1 MADTD
6 TPQHNGTFYPLLL
19 IGTIK
24 GQSVEQAIKLGIEL
38 DRPMAA
44 LSFGHNSL
52 FIAQGTH
59 WKSDLRS
66 IHTVFKELMEGS
78 WALSTSIIISKLLFQ
93 LMFCR
98 SESADKLKNYL
109 VDGSTFTF
117 A

>member
-1 MADTD
+1 MSFETFTPFLSLLLVNLNFSFAQVADTD

-59 WKSDLRS
+59 WK
-66 IHTVFKELMEGS
+66 
-78 WALSTSIIISKLLFQ
+78 
-93 LMFCR
+93 
-98 SESADKLKNYL
+98 
-109 VDGSTFTF
+109 
-117 A
+117 